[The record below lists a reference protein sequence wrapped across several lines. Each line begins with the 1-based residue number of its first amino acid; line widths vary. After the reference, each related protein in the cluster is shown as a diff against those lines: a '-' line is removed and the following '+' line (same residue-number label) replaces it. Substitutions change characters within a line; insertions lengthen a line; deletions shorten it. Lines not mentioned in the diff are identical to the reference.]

1 MVQAPSLKEV
11 LDYLETRFSEH
22 GGDGLM
28 VRLDDL
34 SGLYQH

>member
-28 VRLDDL
+28 AGVDDL
-34 SGLYQH
+34 RGLFQP